1 MASSFPSLY
10 ENGPPD
16 YACYRKWRRGF
27 SMKSLLTCLSLM
39 VLGIGTALFI
49 GFHDRFST
57 EEPYYDDEQ
66 EGLKDQIVF
75 KFSHVVAENTPK
87 GRAANKFADLVYQKS
102 GGTIKVEV
110 FPNGS
115 LYSDNEEINALQNG
129 DVQFIAPSTSKLGS
143 LSPEWGVLD
152 LPYAFTNYKAVQE
165 GLNGKIGT
173 RLFASLE
180 KHHLKGLA
188 YWTNG
193 FKQLTS
199 NKGPIFTPDDLKGQA
214 LRIMPSSVIEDQYR
228 LLGAHPRQDSFNS
241 TFQLLESNLVD
252 GEENTISNIYSKK
265 FYNVQDYLTISN
277 HGYLGYAVMTDE
289 HFWNSQTEK
298 TRTILTEAMRETT
311 EWNEAS
317 AEKMNKDQLEEIK
330 KNSSIHIHV
339 LSKAEKNTWMKR
351 LDPIYEQYEQVIGR
365 GLVQDLLSLRREP

>member
-1 MASSFPSLY
+1 
-10 ENGPPD
+10 
-16 YACYRKWRRGF
+16 
-27 SMKSLLTCLSLM
+27 MKSMLTCLGLM
-39 VLGIGTALFI
+39 ILGIATALFI
-49 GFHDRFST
+49 GFHDRFTS
-57 EEPYYDDEQ
+57 EDMYYDDEQ

-87 GRAANKFADLVYQKS
+87 GRAAKKFADLVYKKS
-102 GGTIKVEV
+102 GGSIKIEV

-115 LYSDNEEINALQNG
+115 LYSDNEEMNALQNG
-129 DVQFIAPSTSKLGS
+129 DVQFIAPSTSKLGM

-152 LPYAFTNYKAVQE
+152 LPYAFTSYDAVQK
-165 GLNGKIGT
+165 GLNGKIGA

-180 KHHLKGLA
+180 KQHFKGLA

-199 NKGPIFTPDDLKGQA
+199 NKGPILSPDDLKGQA

-228 LLGAHPRQDSFNS
+228 LLGAYPRQDSFNS
-241 TFQLLESNLVD
+241 TFQLLESGLVD

-289 HFWNSQTEK
+289 RFWNSQTEK
-298 TRTILTEAMRETT
+298 TRNILKEAMKETT
-311 EWNEAS
+311 EWNESS
-317 AEKMNKDQLEEIK
+317 AEQMNKEQLEEIK
-330 KNSSIHIHV
+330 KNSAISIHV
-339 LSKAEKNTWMKR
+339 LTKAEKLKWMKR
-351 LDPIYEQYEQVIGR
+351 LDPIYGQYKSVIGR
-365 GLVQDLLSLRREP
+365 GLIQELLSLRRQP